1 MAAMVSDGKTPA
13 KTSGLKLRVLSALV
27 MLPVAIAATW
37 LGGWFFAALIAL
49 AGIAMLWEWGRLPGD
64 LVMNVVVSGS
74 LLLIAGL
81 FLCLRGDAAAGFG
94 AILAGALV
102 AGFLQRRRFV
112 WHAAGFAYIA
122 LPCLALLWLR
132 EQPERGLAIVLWLLV
147 VVWSTD
153 IGAYFA
159 GRTIGGPKLIPRIS
173 PNKTWAGLCGGMVA
187 AGIAGGSMARLDP
200 QLPALGLALFGAA
213 LAVVA
218 QAGDFTE
225 SAIKRRFRVK
235 DSSHLI
241 PGHGGVLD
249 RLDGLLFVAPV
260 VALALLLWRDKL
272 WP

>member
-1 MAAMVSDGKTPA
+1 MAAAVNEGQVPVKS
-13 KTSGLKLRVLSALV
+13 SGLKLRILSAAV
-27 MLPVAIAATW
+27 MLPVAVAATW

-64 LVMNVVVSGS
+64 LAMNVVVSGS
-74 LLLIAGL
+74 LVFVAGL
-81 FLCLRGDAAAGFG
+81 YLCLSSNPAAGFG
-94 AILAGALV
+94 LIVIMAPVIAL
-102 AGFLQRRRFV
+102 LQWRRFV
-112 WHAAGFAYIA
+112 WHAAGFVYIA

-132 EQPERGLAIVLWLLV
+132 DGADGLLIVFWLLV
-147 VVWSTD
+147 VVWATD

-173 PNKTWAGLCGGMVA
+173 PNKTWAGLFGGMAA
-187 AGIAGGSMARLDP
+187 AGLAGGLVASLAP
-200 QLPALGLALFGAA
+200 PLPVFWLGISAAVLAII
-213 LAVVA
+213 A

-225 SAIKRRFRVK
+225 SAIKRRCGVK

-249 RLDGLLFVAPV
+249 RVDGLLFVAPV
-260 VALALLLWRDKL
+260 ATLALLLWRDTL